1 MPMDFKALGSSA
13 IDASSGVSIPQ
24 SRMLPATL
32 PEGGTGI
39 EFQYAFRR
47 NGDRV
52 GGLGIFGIETA
63 LVING
68 HREWLHKLEI
78 THHSAF
84 DSIFKLK
91 RNIGNTD
98 DDFIFLSAIAEGLV
112 AVFVGSTDSAK
123 PQRNVVVT
131 SLNALSQHG
140 IMLPAHIPHSEN
152 GEVVLAEAWT
162 GQDFVDNSEP

>member
-1 MPMDFKALGSSA
+1 MPMDFKPLGSSA

-24 SRMLPATL
+24 PRMLPATL

-68 HREWLHKLEI
+68 HREWLYKLEI

-84 DSIFKLK
+84 DSIFRLK
-91 RNIGNTD
+91 RKIGNTD

-112 AVFVGSTDSAK
+112 AVFVGSADSTE

-140 IMLPAHIPHSEN
+140 VALPQHIPYSAN
-152 GEVVLAEAWT
+152 GEIVLAEACVPDS
-162 GQDFVDNSEP
+162 QSQAVDP